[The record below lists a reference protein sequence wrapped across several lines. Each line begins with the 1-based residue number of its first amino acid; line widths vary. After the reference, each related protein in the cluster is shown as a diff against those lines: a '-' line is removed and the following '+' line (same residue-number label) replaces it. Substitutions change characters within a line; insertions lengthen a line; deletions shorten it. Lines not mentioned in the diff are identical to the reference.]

1 MITLTFL
8 LSSLESIS
16 MTSPNLID
24 QQTIKQTL
32 SDFTLPWSP
41 DIRLLDANI
50 IESITV
56 QGQKVHLTLNV
67 STVPPDAAEPLRA
80 KIEHHLQHLEN
91 VTQARVFL
99 NSGTA
104 SSKRLV
110 FPPRQPAAATSEK
123 NVSTPWNQAHK
134 HPPAKPNN
142 ANNGPIETLQSIGC
156 IIAVASGKGGVGKS
170 STAINLAVSLAKQ
183 GLKVGLMDADIYGP
197 SVPHMLGLE
206 GQVEVVNHKLMP
218 MTAWGISA
226 MSIGML
232 VPQEQAMIW
241 RGPMV
246 MGAVKQ
252 LLSDVQWG
260 ELDILL
266 IDTPPGT
273 GDVQLTLT
281 QTVQIDGAIIVS
293 TPQDVALLD
302 ARRGIAMFQKSKTPI
317 LGIIENMAYFSC
329 PCCNEKT
336 YIFGENGAQN
346 EANTLGFPFLGEI
359 PLIPAIRSG
368 ADTGVPIV
376 AQDPDSVAA
385 KAYQEITELMV
396 PVIKRL
402 TQQRANK
409 KQ

>member
-1 MITLTFL
+1 M
-8 LSSLESIS
+8 
-16 MTSPNLID
+16 MTSPVSIN
-24 QQTIKQTL
+24 QQTIHQALSTL
-32 SDFTLPWSP
+32 TLPWSP
-41 DIRLLDANI
+41 DTRLLDANI
-50 IESITV
+50 IENIMIE
-56 QGQKVHLTLNV
+56 GQKVHLTLHIA
-67 STVPPDAAEPLRA
+67 TIPEDAAEPLRA
-80 KIEHHLQHLEN
+80 KIEHCLQQIKGII
-91 VTQARVFL
+91 QARVFL
-99 NSGTA
+99 NSGNGST
-104 SSKRLV
+104 KRLV
-110 FPPRQPAAATSEK
+110 FPPRQASTKNTPQQPPA
-123 NVSTPWNQAHK
+123 TPHQAHK
-134 HPPAKPNN
+134 HAPLKPAE
-142 ANNGPIETLQSIGC
+142 PIETLQGVKC

-170 STAINLAVSLAKQ
+170 STAINLAVSLANQ
-183 GLKVGLMDADIYGP
+183 GLKVGLMDADVYGP

-206 GQVEVVNHKLMP
+206 GQVEVINHKLIP

-232 VPQEQAMIW
+232 VPPEQAMIW

-260 ELDILL
+260 ELDVLL

-281 QTVQIDGAIIVS
+281 QTIQIDGAIIVS

-302 ARRGIAMFQKSKTPI
+302 ARRGIAMFQKAKTPI

-329 PCCNEKT
+329 PCCNKKT
-336 YIFGENGAQN
+336 YIFGENGAKN
-346 EANTLGFPFLGEI
+346 EANSLGFPFLGEI

-385 KAYQEITELMV
+385 KVYQEISELMV

-402 TQQRANK
+402 TLQRANK
-409 KQ
+409 KRVETQE

>member
-1 MITLTFL
+1 
-8 LSSLESIS
+8 
-16 MTSPNLID
+16 MTSPNSID

-32 SDFTLPWSP
+32 SDFTLPWAP
-41 DIRLLDANI
+41 DIMLLDANI
-50 IESITV
+50 IENITI

-67 STVPPDAAEPLRA
+67 STIPPDAAEPLRA
-80 KIEHHLQHLEN
+80 KIEQHLQQLEN
-91 VTQARVFL
+91 ITQARVFL

-110 FPPRQPAAATSEK
+110 FPPRQPANTAQGK
-123 NVSTPWNQAHK
+123 NADPTWKQPHK
-134 HPPAKPNN
+134 HLHAKPN
-142 ANNGPIETLQSIGC
+142 NNGPIETLQSIGC

-206 GQVEVVNHKLMP
+206 GQVEVVNHKLLP

-232 VPQEQAMIW
+232 VPQEQAMVW

-252 LLSDVQWG
+252 LLSDVKWG
-260 ELDILL
+260 ELDVLL

-336 YIFGENGAQN
+336 YIFGENGAKN
-346 EANTLGFPFLGEI
+346 EAQTLGFPFLGEI
-359 PLIPAIRSG
+359 PLIQAIRSG
-368 ADTGVPIV
+368 ADAGVPIV

-385 KAYQEITELMV
+385 KAYQDITELMV

-402 TQQRANK
+402 TIQRANK
-409 KQ
+409 PQEKTEE